1 MESAV
6 ERFRTVRQPPLWLYP
21 LLVVATPLAFAAA
34 FPVGLDVPPE
44 IVLEGTYLA
53 VAVAVAV
60 PIRRLEIGVL
70 ELGWM
75 LFLFGRYVDFLDELF
90 VESEP
95 LVEPYLSGLLV
106 VVSFSVLLAGAYALL
121 TEYREQ
127 LDALDARNEELEL
140 KNAAIEEAPIGVTVA
155 DMRRDDEPL
164 VVVNDG
170 FARLTGYE
178 VERTLG
184 TNCRFLQGEGTSEES
199 VARMRRAI
207 DDGEPVQET
216 IRNYR
221 KDGTPF
227 WNQITLAPLERDG
240 EIPHYV
246 GFQQDV
252 TDRVEYERQLQD
264 QRDDLYLLSQL
275 VRHDIRNDLHVIKG
289 YVDLL
294 DEYVVDDGEEL
305 LEPVEEQTE
314 HAIELTTTARELGDT
329 MLNDERELEPTA
341 LAGSLGGQV
350 EAVRSAHEEAAVELR
365 GPIPE
370 VTVAA
375 DGMLD
380 SVFRN
385 LLKNAIQHNTAD
397 VPEVIIST
405 EERNGTVRV
414 RVADDG
420 PGVPAERK
428 EEIFGRGEKGTESG
442 GTGIGTYLVGT
453 LVTRYGG
460 DVWVEDN
467 EPRGAVFVVELPIVE

>member
-6 ERFRTVRQPPLWLYP
+6 ERFRAVRQPPLWLYP

-34 FPVGLDVPPE
+34 FPVGPDVPPE

-60 PIRRLEIGVL
+60 PIRRLGIGVL
-70 ELGWM
+70 EFGWM

-155 DMRRDDEPL
+155 DMRRDGEPL

-252 TDRVEYERQLQD
+252 SY
-264 QRDDLYLLSQL
+264 QRL
-275 VRHDIRNDLHVIKG
+275 K
-289 YVDLL
+289 
-294 DEYVVDDGEEL
+294 
-305 LEPVEEQTE
+305 P
-314 HAIELTTTARELGDT
+314 
-329 MLNDERELEPTA
+329 
-341 LAGSLGGQV
+341 LAC
-350 EAVRSAHEEAAVELR
+350 R
-365 GPIPE
+365 
-370 VTVAA
+370 
-375 DGMLD
+375 
-380 SVFRN
+380 
-385 LLKNAIQHNTAD
+385 
-397 VPEVIIST
+397 
-405 EERNGTVRV
+405 
-414 RVADDG
+414 
-420 PGVPAERK
+420 
-428 EEIFGRGEKGTESG
+428 
-442 GTGIGTYLVGT
+442 
-453 LVTRYGG
+453 
-460 DVWVEDN
+460 
-467 EPRGAVFVVELPIVE
+467 